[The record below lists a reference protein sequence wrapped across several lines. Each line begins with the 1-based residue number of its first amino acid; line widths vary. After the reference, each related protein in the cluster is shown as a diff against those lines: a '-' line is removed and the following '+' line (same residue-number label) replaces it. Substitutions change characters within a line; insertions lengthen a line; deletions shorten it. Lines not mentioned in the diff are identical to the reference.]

1 MFEADTS
8 SPLKLSPRSKV
19 LLIWANQEPDSQ
31 HLQYQLK
38 IKSQ

>member
-8 SPLKLSPRSKV
+8 SPLK

-31 HLQYQLK
+31 HLQYQKLK